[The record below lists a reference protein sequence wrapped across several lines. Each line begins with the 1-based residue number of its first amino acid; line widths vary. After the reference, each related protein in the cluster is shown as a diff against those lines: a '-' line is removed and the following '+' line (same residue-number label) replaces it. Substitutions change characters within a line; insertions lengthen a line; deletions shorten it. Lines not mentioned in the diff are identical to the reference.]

1 MDKERKKQV
10 YDLLLTPILCSR
22 TAQSICREGDHIL
35 SPQRYCYGIDPDMSD
50 FAMGFYEVLY
60 GDTLLAG
67 QKLLRSDGFVADV
80 ELAGDTMNSFNTVA
94 NIVLGDVDSK
104 HRSPESKW
112 PEDLRLFHRR
122 FSSLANYWLLPMRLG
137 RTGTKLNRYD
147 SVDLF
152 LDRLKSEFPLFQS
165 EERISYRGF
174 QANNYFRKFRD
185 YDDFCGI
192 HYVSEGIE
200 AEKLL
205 TLYRNKDDCPTIIT
219 AMIDSIEMR
228 AKQIAETE
236 TVSLAL
242 WDYFDGLGLT

>member
-22 TAQSICREGDHIL
+22 TAQNIFHEGDHIL
-35 SPQRYCYGIDPDMSD
+35 SPQRYCYGLDPDMSD
-50 FAMGFYEVLY
+50 FAVGFYEVLY

-67 QKLLRSDGFVADV
+67 QKLLRPDGFVADV

-104 HRSPESKW
+104 HRSPKSEW
-112 PEDLRLFHRR
+112 PEDLRIFHRR

-152 LDRLKSEFPLFQS
+152 LDRLKSEFPQLQS
-165 EERISYRGF
+165 AETISYRGF
-174 QANNYFRKFRD
+174 QANNYFRQFRD

-192 HYVSEGIE
+192 HYASAGIE

-205 TLYRNKDDCPTIIT
+205 TLYRNKDDCPTIIR
-219 AMIDSIEMR
+219 AMIDNIEVR
-228 AKQIAETE
+228 AKWIAEDSTI
-236 TVSLAL
+236 ADPL
-242 WDYFDGLGLT
+242 WEYFAGLGLL